1 MLAVLDSLT
10 STSPSFARR
19 RNDDKSWSPWER
31 DRNHITTAMPL
42 DMLAKAIDIELEEA
56 GPDER
61 LTSALRENGWN
72 PDNPPPLK
80 KNYYADPKEL
90 YYRTVR
96 IDMCENN
103 IDAAG
108 KDGWR
113 FIEIVTMMAQGFLGR
128 IGFRDSGQLSNMAED
143 LIQEAVT
150 KCCLAVK
157 SFDPWDK
164 RRPGKCNNAFGYFT
178 SVIRNKMYE
187 TLRCPLKQQNLYL
200 EDLCTENQTVS
211 DLF

>member
-10 STSPSFARR
+10 STPSFARR
-19 RNDDKSWSPWER
+19 TNGDEGWRPWER
-31 DRNHITTAMPL
+31 DHSTITTAMPL
-42 DMLAKAIDIELEEA
+42 EMLAKACDIELVED

-61 LTSALRENGWN
+61 LTSALRENGWD
-72 PDNPPPLK
+72 PENPPPLK
-80 KNYYADPKEL
+80 RGYYADPKEL

-96 IDMCENN
+96 IAMCENN

-108 KDGWR
+108 MDGWR
-113 FIEIVTMMAQGFLGR
+113 FIEIVTQMAQGFLGR
-128 IGFRDSGQLSNMAED
+128 IGFRDNGQLSNMAED
-143 LIQEAVT
+143 LVQEAIT

-157 SFDPWDK
+157 SFNPWDK

-187 TLRCPLKQQNLYL
+187 TLRSPLKQQSLYL